1 MILKEIQFSFVSGTE
16 TRMTE
21 VRTSDFIVLLYA
33 LYSITTRRSVMV
45 LLSFISHVGVQH
57 VAPIEQFPDDK
68 WEQLIAVNLSAS
80 FHTMKLAVPG
90 MKERGMLRT

>member
-1 MILKEIQFSFVSGTE
+1 
-16 TRMTE
+16 
-21 VRTSDFIVLLYA
+21 
-33 LYSITTRRSVMV
+33 MV

-68 WEQLIAVNLSAS
+68 WEQLIAVNLSAA

>member
-1 MILKEIQFSFVSGTE
+1 MILKEIHTGVSFVSGTE
-16 TRMTE
+16 TRTTE
-21 VRTSDFIVLLYA
+21 VRTSDFIVLLCA
-33 LYSITTRRSVMV
+33 LYSITTSVIV
-45 LLSFISHVGVQH
+45 LLSFTPHVGVQH

>member
-1 MILKEIQFSFVSGTE
+1 MLGLVLCLGP
-16 TRMTE
+16 RLGRE
-21 VRTSDFIVLLYA
+21 VRTSEVYIA
-33 LYSITTRRSVMV
+33 LCTLQYHYQEECNGSAIFT
-45 LLSFISHVGVQH
+45 SHVGVQH

-68 WEQLIAVNLSAS
+68 WEQLIAVNLSAA

>member
-1 MILKEIQFSFVSGTE
+1 MILKEIHTGVSFVSGTE

-21 VRTSDFIVLLYA
+21 VLTSDFIVLLCA
-33 LYSITTRRSVMV
+33 LYSITTSVMV

-68 WEQLIAVNLSAS
+68 WEQLIAVTSLLHS
-80 FHTMKLAVPG
+80 TP
-90 MKERGMLRT
+90 